1 MRRLRKKKSFGVNRA
16 KQLNCYCLTK
26 RKKMLPDGYLN
37 DKLLKNRYLN
47 NYFQQILSVF
57 VNFNLEN
64 V

>member
-1 MRRLRKKKSFGVNRA
+1 
-16 KQLNCYCLTK
+16 
-26 RKKMLPDGYLN
+26 MLPDGYLN
-37 DKLLKNRYLN
+37 DKLLKNRYFN